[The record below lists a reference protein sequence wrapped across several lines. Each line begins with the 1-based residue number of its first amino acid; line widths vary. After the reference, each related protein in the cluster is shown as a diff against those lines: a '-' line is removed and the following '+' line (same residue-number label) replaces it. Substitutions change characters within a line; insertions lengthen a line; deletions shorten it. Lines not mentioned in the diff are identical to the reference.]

1 MSEKVKKLITN
12 LLLAFVLIS
21 IGFSLGKHSVA
32 GNGNTGLNSVNG
44 AVIAASNGAAVTD
57 EKFVKIFYMHAT
69 FRCVT
74 CNSIENKA
82 KLLVERDFS
91 AAYATKKIVWEAV
104 NFQENE
110 ILAKKFDVVASCIVV
125 AVVKGDEILEFKRLD
140 DVWPLLDKPAEF
152 DAYIAN
158 AIKLALDKVNGEP
171 Q

>member
-21 IGFSLGKHSVA
+21 IGFSLGKHSV
-32 GNGNTGLNSVNG
+32 NG
-44 AVIAASNGAAVTD
+44 AVIAASNGSAVAG
-57 EKFVKIFYMHAT
+57 EKYVKIFYMHAT

-74 CNSIENKA
+74 CNSIESKA
-82 KLLVERDFS
+82 KQLVERDFS
-91 AAYATKKIVWEAV
+91 AAYTTKKIVWEAI

-110 ILAKKFDVVASCIVV
+110 TLARKFDVVASCIVV
-125 AVVKGDEILEFKRLD
+125 AVVQGDDILEFKRLD